1 MFSLNVITSAF
12 SESYPKFIFVGL
24 AILYLNDLELSV
36 TLGTKIGTTFLNE
49 IIIVVGWSTVILSSC
64 TS

>member
-1 MFSLNVITSAF
+1 M
-12 SESYPKFIFVGL
+12 
-24 AILYLNDLELSV
+24 LYLNDLELSV